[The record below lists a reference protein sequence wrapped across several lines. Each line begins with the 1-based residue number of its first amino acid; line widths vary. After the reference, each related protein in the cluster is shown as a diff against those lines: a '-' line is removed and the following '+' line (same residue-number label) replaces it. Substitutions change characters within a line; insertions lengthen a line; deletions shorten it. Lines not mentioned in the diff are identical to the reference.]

1 MSLPALQSLLLQTPL
16 SQLNS
21 VLSDIRGLLSPSNAQ
36 ITGASPSLSKEF
48 EASLPSLLE
57 RFYEEQGKVVRLR
70 GMENGSIIASEA
82 KDVSESG
89 SSGSSTYRDE
99 AKTKRFQLDSLG
111 GMATSADTYTVQS
124 KDELRNELERAL
136 QGYLR
141 EHYPDLDKSRTNEG
155 ACGAVWRG
163 PLREVKA
170 KKAEKPIEAA
180 PVEEA
185 QEEKT
190 MQDGTA
196 DAEQDRPQA
205 DDVEAPAVSRT
216 NDGGDVPSES
226 AAATDPAATSSLAED
241 APKAMSESADADPEE
256 EEEELIE
263 EQGGE
268 ADRYTIRIV
277 SGKSNA
283 ANFWYVI
290 FVLRKAAYARVTA
303 SDLASD
309 SSFPCR
315 SSPLLRSGRLLSTYV
330 YDTSSSTLTGS
341 LKLQIHYYE
350 NGNVQL
356 NTSSVSTELPLP
368 STISASATASQKAK
382 AIIQTIKKYE
392 TDYQL
397 GIEVTYET
405 LNERAFKNLR
415 RQLPVTR
422 QKVDW
427 DKVSV
432 SCRVK
437 VFLR

>member
-1 MSLPALQSLLLQTPL
+1 MSLPALHSLLLQTPL

-21 VLSDIRGLLSPSNAQ
+21 VLSDIRGLLAPSNAQ
-36 ITGASPSLSKEF
+36 VTGASPGLSKEF

-70 GMENGSIIASEA
+70 GMEEGSIIAQEA
-82 KDVSESG
+82 RDVSESG
-89 SSGSSTYRDE
+89 GSGSTYRDE
-99 AKTKRFQLDSLG
+99 AKTKRFQLDSVG

-124 KDELRNELERAL
+124 KDELRIELERAL

-141 EHYPDLDKSRTNEG
+141 QHYPDLDKSRTNEG

-163 PLREVKA
+163 PLREVKIQ
-170 KKAEKPIEAA
+170 KTEKPIEAT
-180 PVEEA
+180 PVQGA
-185 QEEKT
+185 QEDKV

-196 DAEQDRPQA
+196 ETEQVRTEADNAEKS
-205 DDVEAPAVSRT
+205 VEGNTAEGEEGAS
-216 NDGGDVPSES
+216 GS
-226 AAATDPAATSSLAED
+226 AAVVEPAASSTLVTE
-241 APKAMSESADADPEE
+241 APKAASEDAGADDEE
-256 EEEELIE
+256 EEGELIE
-263 EQGGE
+263 EEGGE
-268 ADRYTIRIV
+268 AAKYTIRIV

-283 ANFWYVI
+283 ANFW
-290 FVLRKAAYARVTA
+290 
-303 SDLASD
+303 
-309 SSFPCR
+309 
-315 SSPLLRSGRLLSTYV
+315 SGRLLSTYI

-368 STISASATASQKAK
+368 TTFSASSTASQKAK

-392 TDYQL
+392 TDYQT
-397 GIEVTYET
+397 GIEVTYEG

-427 DKVSV
+427 DKVLNY
-432 SCRVK
+432 R
-437 VFLR
+437 LGTDLAGAQQAR